1 VTLRFSTD
9 ALRLRLSA
17 EEVRQL
23 GAAGL
28 VEDEVAVV
36 PGAAVRYAVRMADL
50 DRLAVEMDGPSLT
63 VLVPRDWVEGW
74 VEGETVGFEGTQD
87 AGDGRRLAI
96 TLERDLGCAH

>member
-1 VTLRFSTD
+1 MTLRFSTD

-17 EEVRQL
+17 DEVRQL
-23 GAAGL
+23 AAAGL

-36 PGAAVRYAVRMADL
+36 PGAEIRYAVRVADL

-63 VLVPRDWVEGW
+63 VLVPRDWMTSWAEGK
-74 VEGETVGFEGTQD
+74 TVGFEGVQN